1 MSSHIN
7 VVMSSKYS
15 LKFET
20 YNRVLCLRI
29 LKKSVEYQL
38 QVQIIC
44 FVSFLPA
51 CAAFQRLRKLGDV
64 QGRIHGT

>member
-1 MSSHIN
+1 M
-7 VVMSSKYS
+7 
-15 LKFET
+15 
-20 YNRVLCLRI
+20 

-44 FVSFLPA
+44 FVSFLSA